1 MHVNQKSGK
10 NAGFLLFK
18 NLVGLS
24 SFFLLIISGF
34 ATYQGGNISSRLRPV
49 RYPSLKPPLTGSVKP
64 RYAPQKKG
72 GCRMKIE
79 SSNLQPQWW
88 ACDASTNVKMSNT
101 KTNFE
106 GSQEAKTTERNK
118 VYIPIYRVSLVRE
131 KSLKAEY
138 KYVKNP
144 LSVYQIIKPYLDD
157 LDREHFVV
165 MMLDVKKKVIGI
177 NTVAVGILSSC
188 PVHPREVFKPVIVA
202 NAAAVILVH
211 NHRQSG
217 AQPG

>member
-1 MHVNQKSGK
+1 
-10 NAGFLLFK
+10 
-18 NLVGLS
+18 
-24 SFFLLIISGF
+24 
-34 ATYQGGNISSRLRPV
+34 
-49 RYPSLKPPLTGSVKP
+49 
-64 RYAPQKKG
+64 
-72 GCRMKIE
+72 MKIE